1 MTNPNTTV
9 DLTAEPPSQL
19 QTAAFYQVKDL
30 ARGHSLT
37 LLTAQDPALTMH
49 SLNLQLRNNL
59 RWKISHEQGIWRVLV
74 QRAEDVAA
82 SDVLD
87 LLKRDHKR
95 LDALFSHV
103 IHATDLNDMAAAA
116 RYAAE
121 FSEGTRRHLEVEK
134 NLLAHAITAPRDQ
147 QGNDPTFAMLQE
159 HEEILIQTL
168 RIESCFVEKLMPA
181 PADVA
186 PLLAIL
192 AGYLSKHEAR
202 EETLLFPLWQAALK
216 KAPIEAQQNLL
227 KRAEGIL
234 YGEQK

>member
-1 MTNPNTTV
+1 MINTNTTI
-9 DLTAEPPSQL
+9 DLTAESSSQL

-59 RWKISHEQGIWRVLV
+59 RWKISREQDRWCVLV
-74 QRAEDVAA
+74 QRAEDVEA

-95 LDALFSHV
+95 LDELFSHV
-103 IHATDLNDMAAAA
+103 IHATDLSDMTAAT
-116 RYAAE
+116 RYVGE
-121 FSEGTRRHLEVEK
+121 FSKGMRLHLEVEK
-134 NLLAHAITAPRDQ
+134 NLLAQAITAPRDPH
-147 QGNDPTFAMLQE
+147 GNDPTSAMLQE
-159 HEEILIQTL
+159 HEDILIQTL
-168 RIESCFVEKLMPA
+168 TIISCFEEKLTPN
-181 PADVA
+181 PGDVA

-227 KRAEGIL
+227 KRAQEIL

>member
-9 DLTAEPPSQL
+9 DLTAESSSQL

-30 ARGHSLT
+30 PRGHSLT

-59 RWKISHEQGIWRVLV
+59 RWKISQEQGRWRVLV
-74 QRAEDVAA
+74 QRAEDVEA

-95 LDALFSHV
+95 LDELFGHV
-103 IHATDLNDMAAAA
+103 IHATDLSDMAAAA
-116 RYAAE
+116 RYVSE
-121 FSEGTRRHLEVEK
+121 FSEGMRRHLQVEK
-134 NLLAHAITAPRDQ
+134 NLLAHAITAPRDP
-147 QGNDPTFAMLQE
+147 QGNDPTSAMLQE
-159 HEEILIQTL
+159 HEEILSQTL
-168 RIESCFVEKLMPA
+168 MIESCFEEKLP
-181 PADVA
+181 PNSGDVA

-202 EETLLFPLWQAALK
+202 EENLLFPHWQAALK

-227 KRAEGIL
+227 KRAQEIL
-234 YGEQK
+234 YGELK